1 MLRGNKGATM
11 HGEHSRRTLL
21 KDLLSAATAGVLL
34 SADHLPGAEP
44 AKATPQ
50 PAPAADSEFRR
61 PELLAIFWLGDQVRG
76 KKAPPPEFAWRLDGS
91 LLSRDEIAR
100 LEEQTRGFGV
110 PYFNPAQHLRPLVLV
125 LRIDERAKWKQSVQA
140 MVVGP
145 RGRCRGGSYGDS
157 NDDHL
162 AISCV
167 GPFKNELA
175 AWPEHIDIE
184 LRTQVAEPE
193 MILRLDEMPKGK
205 IQVDK
210 GVQWS
215 IDPKLGIRRD
225 DTRGFPAAVTWWST
239 DRNPLNDYDQLMTLK
254 NGQQLKRQMVH
265 PDYEI
270 SEVIEPDNPIVSAE
284 FWRRRFRMDRIDRI
298 PTFLERMPK

>member
-1 MLRGNKGATM
+1 MLRGL
-11 HGEHSRRTLL
+11 SRRSLL
-21 KDLLSAATAGVLL
+21 EQLIAGAAIPLVSPRVMSAAEPSQSP
-34 SADHLPGAEP
+34 SAV
-44 AKATPQ
+44 
-50 PAPAADSEFRR
+50 AAEFRR
-61 PELLAIFWLGDQVRG
+61 PELLAICWLGDQVRG
-76 KKAPPPEFAWRLDGS
+76 QKAPTPEFAWRPDGT
-91 LLSRDEIAR
+91 LLSKEEIAR
-100 LEEQTRGFGV
+100 LDQQTRGFGV

-145 RGRCRGGSYGDS
+145 RGRCRGGSYGDT

-184 LRTQVAEPE
+184 LRTQIAEPE

-205 IQVDK
+205 IDVDK

-225 DTRGFPAAVTWWST
+225 ETRGFPAAVTWWSA

-254 NGQQLKRQMVH
+254 NGQQLKRRMVH
-265 PDYEI
+265 PDFEI
-270 SEVIEPDNPIVSAE
+270 SEVIEPENPLVSAE
-284 FWRRRFRMDRIDRI
+284 FWRRRFRIDRIEKI
-298 PTFLERMPK
+298 PTFLDRMPK